1 MPKQVKLYAIS
12 TCGWCK
18 KVKRFLKENGI
29 EYEGCDVDLLSGD
42 KKDQVREEVAK
53 LNPRRTYPTLVV
65 DDKVVVGYDE
75 DRMREVLDC

>member
-1 MPKQVKLYAIS
+1 MSKQVKLFAIS

-18 KVKRFLKENGI
+18 KVKRFLAENSI

-42 KKDQVREEVAK
+42 EKEKVREEVAK
-53 LNPRRTYPTLVV
+53 LNPRRSYPTLVV